1 MVGVVPH
8 YVILDSLY
16 MSSFIAEFSP
26 WTLILIGIILV
37 LTVYFQFFKY
47 SSRTAE
53 AAPTILTSIGIFG
66 TFLGVALGLTNF
78 DTQNLQESVPLLL
91 AGLKTAFWSSIAGLL
106 GALSIK
112 GRAVMDATKGDS
124 NQQRTASIDDLH
136 NAMTLI
142 HQSLTEKDQTLMQ
155 ELSML
160 RVENQRQ
167 SDDLISTLSRY
178 QTEMVEAN
186 TQALIDALGAV
197 MRDFNTKIDEQ
208 YGDNFKR
215 LNESVGKMLDWQK
228 EYKQQLI
235 ELADNQKTIGSSMK
249 DASFA
254 FENMVS
260 HAESFNGI
268 SESLGNMLQ
277 GLNTQRDVLD
287 KHLSGLA
294 RLVSEAGEG
303 LPQLE
308 ERMTFLTTGLAE
320 SLSQYSERMESMLEK
335 TTTSMDATT
344 KNLTENLQSSYSE
357 AFGQLDNKILQTLT
371 QTDKQVAKL
380 DAALEQELNKS
391 LKTMGEQL
399 AALSEKFVQ
408 DYSPLTERLH
418 DLVNLANQKAN

>member
-1 MVGVVPH
+1 MQ
-8 YVILDSLY
+8 
-16 MSSFIAEFSP
+16 FSP
-26 WTLILIGIILV
+26 WTLILIGIIFV

-47 SSRTAE
+47 NSRTAE

-66 TFLGVALGLTNF
+66 TFLGVALGLTDF
-78 DTQNLQESVPLLL
+78 DTGNLQESVPLLL
-91 AGLKTAFWSSIAGLL
+91 SGLKTAFWSSIAGLL

-112 GRAVMDATKGDS
+112 GRAIMDATHGNTGAK
-124 NQQRTASIDDLH
+124 RTASIDDLH
-136 NAMTLI
+136 NAMIKI
-142 HQSLTEKDQTLMQ
+142 HESLSEKDQTLMQ
-155 ELSML
+155 EMSML

-167 SDDLISTLSRY
+167 SDDLIGAMGRY

-186 TQALIDALGAV
+186 TTALIDALGAV

-235 ELADNQKTIGSSMK
+235 ELADNQKTIGLSMK
-249 DASFA
+249 DASSA
-254 FENMVS
+254 FENMVK

-308 ERMTFLTTGLAE
+308 ERITFLTTGL
-320 SLSQYSERMESMLEK
+320 SDTLMKYNDRMETMLDK
-335 TTTSMDATT
+335 TTISMDQTT
-344 KNLTENLQSSYSE
+344 KNLTQNLQASYGE
-357 AFGQLDNKILQTLT
+357 AFSQLDNKIIQTLT
-371 QTDKQVAKL
+371 QTDKQIAKL

-418 DLVNLANQKAN
+418 DLVNLANQKVN

>member
-1 MVGVVPH
+1 
-8 YVILDSLY
+8 
-16 MSSFIAEFSP
+16 MSNFITQFSP

-66 TFLGVALGLTNF
+66 TFLGVALGLTDF

-91 AGLKTAFWSSIAGLL
+91 SGLKTAFWSSIAGLL

-112 GRAVMDATKGDS
+112 GRAVLDATS
-124 NQQRTASIDDLH
+124 SSANQQRTASVDDLH
-136 NAMTLI
+136 KAMTLI
-142 HQSLTEKDQTLMQ
+142 HQSLSEKDQTLMQ
-155 ELSML
+155 ELSMM
-160 RVENQRQ
+160 RIENQRQ
-167 SDDLISTLSRY
+167 SDDLIGAMGRY

-235 ELADNQKTIGSSMK
+235 ELADNQKTIGASMK
-249 DASFA
+249 DASSA
-254 FENMVS
+254 SENMVS

-268 SESLGNMLQ
+268 SESLGSMLQ

-287 KHLSGLA
+287 KHLTGLA

-303 LPQLE
+303 LPQLNHW
-308 ERMTFLTTGLAE
+308 AW
-320 SLSQYSERMESMLEK
+320 
-335 TTTSMDATT
+335 
-344 KNLTENLQSSYSE
+344 
-357 AFGQLDNKILQTLT
+357 
-371 QTDKQVAKL
+371 
-380 DAALEQELNKS
+380 
-391 LKTMGEQL
+391 
-399 AALSEKFVQ
+399 
-408 DYSPLTERLH
+408 
-418 DLVNLANQKAN
+418 